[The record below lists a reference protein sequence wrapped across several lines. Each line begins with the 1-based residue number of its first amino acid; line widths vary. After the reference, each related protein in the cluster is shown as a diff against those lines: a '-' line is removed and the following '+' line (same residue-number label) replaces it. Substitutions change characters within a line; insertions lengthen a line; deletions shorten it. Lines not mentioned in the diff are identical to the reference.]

1 MEKWLLESLVVM
13 SLVILLSGT
22 SASVPKSSASYS
34 FYRYKEEK
42 RFFIKFKFI
51 HLYIKKIHSI

>member
-1 MEKWLLESLVVM
+1 MDKWLLESLVVM
-13 SLVILLSGT
+13 ILVILLSGT

-42 RFFIKFKFI
+42 RFLIKFKFI
-51 HLYIKKIHSI
+51 QTKKYI